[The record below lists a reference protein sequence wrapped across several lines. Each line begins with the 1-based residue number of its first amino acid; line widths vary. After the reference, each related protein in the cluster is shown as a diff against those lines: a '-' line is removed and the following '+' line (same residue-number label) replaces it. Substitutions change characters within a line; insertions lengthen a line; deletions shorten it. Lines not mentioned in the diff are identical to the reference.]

1 MFRPSP
7 KQSPQSVAT
16 STNLPPLPASGF
28 PSLDK
33 ILTDLPNPYPGD
45 AADAARNSVVDV
57 PPKLT
62 LIRSNEYKTQP
73 WKNGLGTTQEIA
85 IHPPNVDYHKDE
97 FYWRFSMSEIKDSC
111 SFSLFPG
118 YDIALTLLPEDG
130 ASLMMRGNMTAPAV
144 LHHNDQELSV
154 PIRPLVPYTY
164 GGETPTSCR
173 VRTPPIRHLSFMANR
188 QLLQVTVNL
197 ETICPHGLS
206 DDGICDGDGDASTPI
221 PSPHLSHIR
230 TDPTAEGDETRTAPP
245 QTAHFHPA
253 EHRHTHGTR
262 VSPTRK
268 ILLAPFTIVYV
279 VSGTIRVAVDSGHEA
294 ITVAESQTLVCERH
308 DEAAPTD
315 FAMTPVSSTG
325 GPLSG
330 KRNKFDV
337 DLSVPGGRLEENMD
351 ATIVV
356 IQIHFKPRIERNSSL
371 YLDNT
376 TPTPTSATSATFPG
390 RPHRGRAGSII
401 VYDDQPLWN
410 LPREM
415 DSQVSLEG
423 SIVGN
428 GNLGFKYWE
437 SAKHYRPPIFS
448 ARHQN
453 ESEVPPPVV
462 RDNLIIEEFEVGKIS
477 TAWINMLKQGLSE
490 WIRIPVIIARGV
502 KEGPVVGITAVVHG
516 NELNG
521 VPCIHRVITDIDV
534 HRLNGTVVAV
544 PCVNIPGY
552 LRFSREF
559 SDGKDLNRVF
569 PGAESGTASQV
580 YAHCILNKIVAHFD
594 YLIDLHTASF
604 GRVNSYYV
612 RSDLNDPV
620 SATLAKLQQPQ
631 IILHNSGQDGTLRSA
646 ASARGIKA
654 ITVEIGNPQLFQ
666 NQYVQWSYLGVMR
679 ILSYLNMF
687 PSLHIAPSEDVNMNT
702 DGSADG
708 QGEVGLPSLYPPPPN
723 TIICS
728 KGFWIYTKTGG
739 VLEVYPG
746 VNTVVRKGD
755 LIARIKN
762 IFGNIVDEIYS
773 PSHGVTIGR
782 SSNPVAMAGDRVLHL
797 GIIKRENE
805 VLPNVAKENY

>member
-1 MFRPSP
+1 MSQARASP
-7 KQSPQSVAT
+7 RQSPQIIPT
-16 STNLPPLPASGF
+16 KDGLPPLPSSGL
-28 PSLDK
+28 PQLDR
-33 ILTDLPNPYPGD
+33 ILTNIPNPDPGE
-45 AADAARNSVVDV
+45 AAVSARNSVVDV

-62 LIRSNEYKTQP
+62 LIKKESYRSMP
-73 WKNGLGTTQEIA
+73 WKNGVGETKEIA
-85 IHPPNVDYHKDE
+85 IFPPNAEYHKDE
-97 FYWRFSMSEIKDSC
+97 FFWRFSLSEIKDDC
-111 SFSLFPG
+111 SLSLFPG

-130 ASLMMRGNMTAPAV
+130 AALMMRGNMTAPAV

-164 GGETPTSCR
+164 GGETPTSCK
-173 VRTPPIRHLSFMANR
+173 VRTPPIRHLSFIANR
-188 QLLQVTVNL
+188 AALQVSVNL
-197 ETICPHGLS
+197 ETICPHGLN
-206 DDGICDGDGDASTPI
+206 DDGICDGDGDGDVNTPM
-221 PSPHLSHIR
+221 PSPHLSHPNLS
-230 TDPTAEGDETRTAPP
+230 TTQPPTQETSLG
-245 QTAHFHPA
+245 QTLKKTLPA
-253 EHRHTHGTR
+253 TMTTRRSSQSR

-279 VSGTIRVAVDSGHEA
+279 VSGTIQVAVDSGSEVV
-294 ITVAESQTLVCERH
+294 TVAAGQTLVCERH
-308 DEAAPTD
+308 DESAPTD
-315 FAMTPVSSTG
+315 FAMTPVLSS
-325 GPLSG
+325 
-330 KRNKFDV
+330 KRGLIDV
-337 DLSVPGGRLEENMD
+337 DLSVPDGQLEANVD

-356 IQIHFKPRIERNSSL
+356 IQIHMKPRIERNSSL
-371 YLDNT
+371 FLDNGMT
-376 TPTPTSATSATFPG
+376 TPTSTTSTHFPHLRG
-390 RPHRGRAGSII
+390 PRGRAGSII
-401 VYDDQPLWN
+401 VYDDQPMWN

-415 DSQVSLEG
+415 DSQISLEG
-423 SIVGN
+423 SIAGAHQ
-428 GNLGFKYWE
+428 GFKYWE
-437 SAKHYRPPIFS
+437 SAKHYRPPVFS
-448 ARHQN
+448 ARYQN

-462 RDNLIIEEFEVGKIS
+462 RDSLVIEEFPAGKIS
-477 TAWINMLKQGLSE
+477 TAWINMVKQGLSE
-490 WIRIPVIIARGV
+490 WLRIPVIVARG
-502 KEGPVVGITAVVHG
+502 VGITAVVHG

-544 PCVNIPGY
+544 PCVNVPGY

-569 PGAESGTASQV
+569 PGSESGTASQV
-580 YAHCILNKIVAHFD
+580 YAHAILNKIVSHFD

-631 IILHNSGQDGTLRSA
+631 IILHNSGQDGTMRSA

-679 ILSYLNMF
+679 ILAYLNMF
-687 PSLHIAPSEDVNMNT
+687 PNSPPSANPVDQEDGVE
-702 DGSADG
+702 ADDRAMD
-708 QGEVGLPSLYPPPPN
+708 EMTNSMAALFPPPPN

-755 LIARIKN
+755 LVARIKN
-762 IFGNIVDEIYS
+762 IFGNIVDEIYC

-797 GIIKRENE
+797 GIIKKENE
-805 VLPNVAKENY
+805 VLPKEAKENY

>member
-1 MFRPSP
+1 MTDLPSRLAGGLYNRASP
-7 KQSPQSVAT
+7 KQSPQSMPTA
-16 STNLPPLPASGF
+16 NHLPPLPSAGF
-28 PSLDK
+28 PALDR
-33 ILTDLPNPYPGD
+33 IITDIPNPDPGE
-45 AADAARNSVVDV
+45 AAVSARNSVVDV

-62 LIRSNEYKTQP
+62 LIKKESYRRMP
-73 WKNGLGTTQEIA
+73 WKNGLGETKEIA
-85 IHPPNVDYHKDE
+85 IHPPDADYHKDD
-97 FYWRFSMSEIKDSC
+97 FYWRFSLSEIKDSC
-111 SFSLFPG
+111 SLSLFPG

-130 ASLMMRGNMTAPAV
+130 ASVMMRGNMTAPAV

-164 GGETPTSCR
+164 
-173 VRTPPIRHLSFMANR
+173 V
-188 QLLQVTVNL
+188 QVSVNL

-206 DDGICDGDGDASTPI
+206 DDGICDGDGDANTPI
-221 PSPHLSHIR
+221 PSPHIS
-230 TDPTAEGDETRTAPP
+230 
-245 QTAHFHPA
+245 
-253 EHRHTHGTR
+253 HTHPKVQKNSEDGGNGDGHLTPTTKNPVSSSLLKTMVSSKLESSHHR

-279 VSGTIRVAVDSGHEA
+279 VSGQIQVAVDSGQEVISVEA
-294 ITVAESQTLVCERH
+294 GQTLVCERH
-308 DEAAPTD
+308 DESAPTD
-315 FAMTPVSSTG
+315 FAMTPVNSKKG
-325 GPLSG
+325 
-330 KRNKFDV
+330 RFDV
-337 DLSVPGGRLEENMD
+337 DLSVPDTHLEDNVD

-356 IQIHFKPRIERNSSL
+356 IQIHWKPRIERHSSQF
-371 YLDNT
+371 LDNGMV
-376 TPTPTSATSATFPG
+376 TPTSATSSNPPTQIGPRAP
-390 RPHRGRAGSII
+390 RGRAGSII
-401 VYDDQPLWN
+401 VYDDQPMWN

-415 DSQVSLEG
+415 DSQLSLDGAG
-423 SIVGN
+423 STNATG
-428 GNLGFKYWE
+428 GPLHYKYWD
-437 SAKHYRPPIFS
+437 SAKHYRPPTFS
-448 ARHQN
+448 ARYQN

-462 RDNLIIEEFEVGKIS
+462 RDSLVIEEFPTGKIS
-477 TAWINMLKQGLSE
+477 TAWINMMKQGLSE
-490 WIRIPVIIARGV
+490 WLRIPVIIARGV

-534 HRLNGTVVAV
+534 HRLTGTVVAV
-544 PCVNIPGY
+544 PCVNVPGY

-569 PGAESGTASQV
+569 PGSESGTASQV
-580 YAHCILNKIVAHFD
+580 YAYCILNKIVSHFD

-620 SATLAKLQQPQ
+620 SAILAKLQQPQ

-646 ASARGIKA
+646 AMSRGIKA

-679 ILSYLNMF
+679 ILAYLNMF
-687 PSLHIAPSEDVNMNT
+687 PNHEFPATDSDENGLGDARHPDEITSSLA
-702 DGSADG
+702 A
-708 QGEVGLPSLYPPPPN
+708 LYPPPPN

-797 GIIKRENE
+797 GIIKKENE
-805 VLPNVAKENY
+805 ILPKEAKENY